1 MGTITSC
8 EPNFEIKSPRKEINS
23 AKNFLLNN
31 KMPKNKKINLREKKV
46 NSKTQ
51 DKCLRNKIN
60 KKIFNNNN
68 NDNNNARI
76 KDSSKLKFIES
87 NNTAKKGSPNK
98 YKTNSYNSFTTNY
111 NSRNINNN
119 KRMNTDDNTKNITI
133 SEEETITNQN
143 TVDYLNNLNLKNK
156 NNNYNNLITLKKQYF
171 SRNKIT
177 NSKNQMINIIDEENE
192 DIINSSKMIEVKDKL
207 FKNKR
212 KNNLYLLSSDS
223 ESLKSLYQN
232 TFNKINYNKS
242 KKNNKLRNV
251 YSSNFLNQLDNKQI
265 YKKATCFNM
274 KSKINTNTGKN
285 MEKIPIFKIIKKNK
299 KVSKLDLDDNNF
311 NNNEEGDGYLN
322 QNNHYFFSEINKMN
336 KCPSY
341 KNENKIIKKLE
352 MTKKCQEKE
361 IILLKKKVNS
371 LCNIIEDNNNFKE
384 NIIKKKD
391 KLIYNLQKEKIKNEN
406 IIKKLKT
413 QLKYKDK
420 NEININKEI
429 IKNYTKIQKKN
440 KKDTFKTE
448 NISYNNENVEIF
460 KNLIYEKKKRK
471 DSNSIKKKILRNS
484 IPIKINIDLTI
495 PNKPLTKYKNGTYEM
510 KNKFEDF
517 SKEKNNQNLVTN
529 YNLNSVKLADEKRY
543 SKEISRNKSDFNEQ
557 FNTLKVNNFL
567 ESKKYI
573 LDNLIYVPKN
583 SKLSKQFVFHGYSRE
598 GRLGKSKSITN
609 INPLISK
616 FNNKNKEI
624 RNENIEYTIDNSN
637 KETISLNGTN
647 NLNDSLIKKEDAS
660 MNLNLSPIIKNY
672 SKNILQSI
680 EDTSIDDFLKTK
692 TSNQNVF
699 NIINNQNNNE
709 NLNYIYE
716 NKLKLDY
723 VDIGQRAHVS
733 PKMRQNN
740 DQNINQQKKYFYAK
754 EYFNKWNIT
763 FIILNEK
770 VEIIL
775 NKNELLSNAVETIIS
790 KIKENKTLYKKFDF
804 IIDNK
809 DNLIFLS
816 NSIILNKEKSLE
828 ENNLSNHSKIFVI
841 LEL

>member
-51 DKCLRNKIN
+51 DKYLRNKIN
-60 KKIFNNNN
+60 KKIFHNN
-68 NDNNNARI
+68 NDNNNTRI

-156 NNNYNNLITLKKQYF
+156 NNNYSNLITLKKQYF

-177 NSKNQMINIIDEENE
+177 NSKNQVINIIDEENE

-223 ESLKSLYQN
+223 ESLKSLYQY

-274 KSKINTNTGKN
+274 ISKINTNTGKN
-285 MEKIPIFKIIKKNK
+285 MEKIPIFKKIKKNK

-341 KNENKIIKKLE
+341 KNENKLIKKLE

-361 IILLKKKVNS
+361 IILLKKKVKS

>member
-68 NDNNNARI
+68 HDNNNARI

-156 NNNYNNLITLKKQYF
+156 NNNYSNLITLKKQYF

-177 NSKNQMINIIDEENE
+177 NSKNQVINIIDEENE

-223 ESLKSLYQN
+223 ESLKSLYQY

-274 KSKINTNTGKN
+274 ISKINTNTGKN
-285 MEKIPIFKIIKKNK
+285 MEKIPIFKKIKKNK

-341 KNENKIIKKLE
+341 KNENKLIKKLE

-361 IILLKKKVNS
+361 IILLKKKVKS

-624 RNENIEYTIDNSN
+624 RNENIEYTIDNFN

>member
-51 DKCLRNKIN
+51 DKYLRNKIN
-60 KKIFNNNN
+60 KKIFHNN
-68 NDNNNARI
+68 NDNNNTRI

-156 NNNYNNLITLKKQYF
+156 NNNYSNLITLKKQYF

-177 NSKNQMINIIDEENE
+177 NSKNQVINIIDEENE

-223 ESLKSLYQN
+223 ESLKSLYQY

-274 KSKINTNTGKN
+274 ISKINTNTGKN
-285 MEKIPIFKIIKKNK
+285 MEKIPIFKKIKKNK

-341 KNENKIIKKLE
+341 KNENKLIKKLE

-361 IILLKKKVNS
+361 IILLKKKVKS

-529 YNLNSVKLADEKRY
+529 YNLNSGKLADEKRY

>member
-51 DKCLRNKIN
+51 DKYLRNKIN
-60 KKIFNNNN
+60 KKIFHNN
-68 NDNNNARI
+68 NDNNNTRI

-156 NNNYNNLITLKKQYF
+156 NNNYSNLITLKKQYF

-177 NSKNQMINIIDEENE
+177 NSKNQVINIIDEENE

-223 ESLKSLYQN
+223 ESLKSLYQY

-274 KSKINTNTGKN
+274 ISKINTNTGKN
-285 MEKIPIFKIIKKNK
+285 MEKIPIFKKIKKNK

-341 KNENKIIKKLE
+341 KNENKLIKKLE

-361 IILLKKKVNS
+361 IILLKKKVKS

-471 DSNSIKKKILRNS
+471 DSNSIKKTILRNS

-529 YNLNSVKLADEKRY
+529 YNLNSGKLADEKRY

>member
-1 MGTITSC
+1 
-8 EPNFEIKSPRKEINS
+8 
-23 AKNFLLNN
+23 
-31 KMPKNKKINLREKKV
+31 
-46 NSKTQ
+46 
-51 DKCLRNKIN
+51 
-60 KKIFNNNN
+60 
-68 NDNNNARI
+68 
-76 KDSSKLKFIES
+76 
-87 NNTAKKGSPNK
+87 
-98 YKTNSYNSFTTNY
+98 
-111 NSRNINNN
+111 
-119 KRMNTDDNTKNITI
+119 
-133 SEEETITNQN
+133 
-143 TVDYLNNLNLKNK
+143 
-156 NNNYNNLITLKKQYF
+156 
-171 SRNKIT
+171 
-177 NSKNQMINIIDEENE
+177 
-192 DIINSSKMIEVKDKL
+192 
-207 FKNKR
+207 
-212 KNNLYLLSSDS
+212 
-223 ESLKSLYQN
+223 
-232 TFNKINYNKS
+232 
-242 KKNNKLRNV
+242 
-251 YSSNFLNQLDNKQI
+251 
-265 YKKATCFNM
+265 
-274 KSKINTNTGKN
+274 
-285 MEKIPIFKIIKKNK
+285 
-299 KVSKLDLDDNNF
+299 
-311 NNNEEGDGYLN
+311 
-322 QNNHYFFSEINKMN
+322 
-336 KCPSY
+336 
-341 KNENKIIKKLE
+341 
-352 MTKKCQEKE
+352 
-361 IILLKKKVNS
+361 
-371 LCNIIEDNNNFKE
+371 
-384 NIIKKKD
+384 
-391 KLIYNLQKEKIKNEN
+391 
-406 IIKKLKT
+406 
-413 QLKYKDK
+413 
-420 NEININKEI
+420 
-429 IKNYTKIQKKN
+429 
-440 KKDTFKTE
+440 
-448 NISYNNENVEIF
+448 
-460 KNLIYEKKKRK
+460 
-471 DSNSIKKKILRNS
+471 
-484 IPIKINIDLTI
+484 
-495 PNKPLTKYKNGTYEM
+495 M

-529 YNLNSVKLADEKRY
+529 YNLNSVKLKDEKRY

-557 FNTLKVNNFL
+557 FNTLKVNNFIK
-567 ESKKYI
+567 SKKYI

-624 RNENIEYTIDNSN
+624 RNENIENTIDNSN

-647 NLNDSLIKKEDAS
+647 NLNDSPNKKEDAS

-709 NLNYIYE
+709 NLNCIYE

-733 PKMRQNN
+733 PKMRQSN

>member
-51 DKCLRNKIN
+51 DKYLRNKIN

>member
-223 ESLKSLYQN
+223 ESLKSLYQY

-274 KSKINTNTGKN
+274 ISKINTNTGKN

-361 IILLKKKVNS
+361 IILLKKKVKS